1 MRLHQLKIEFVAEHD
16 RLLMRLATDS
26 GSEVL
31 VWLTRRCVKRLWPL
45 LLSMAQTTPDI
56 ALQQNPEA
64 KRALLGFQ
72 HEKAV
77 RQADFS
83 KPYEDAQRERP
94 LGQNPLLITR
104 IQPRRDPQGRHVLG
118 LLPTGRAGRSHHP
131 RRQSPARRRQVD
143 PERRGARR
151 LGPRAAGA
159 HGPGAGRARGKRPPD
174 DQLTRAGRRA
184 VRRSIAARACQLV
197 ASSSACTRSHSLSV
211 FSKASAQRARSRS
224 ADATSSGSPCA

>member
-45 LLSMAQTTPDI
+45 LLNMAQTTPEI
-56 ALQQNPEA
+56 VLQQNTEA

-83 KPYEDAQRERP
+83 KPYEEARRERP

-104 IQPRRDPQGRHVLG
+104 IQPRRDQQGRHVLG
-118 LLPTGRAGRSHHP
+118 LLPT
-131 RRQSPARRRQVD
+131 V
-143 PERRGARR
+143 
-151 LGPRAAGA
+151 
-159 HGPGAGRARGKRPPD
+159 GPGVHITLD
-174 DQLTRAGRRA
+174 DNLLHGVVKLIQNA
-184 VRRSIAARACQLV
+184 VARADWDLALQV
-197 ASSSACTRSHSLSV
+197 PTGMAPAV
-211 FSKASAQRARSRS
+211 PEE
-224 ADATSSGSPCA
+224 SGRPTIN

>member
-45 LLSMAQTTPDI
+45 LLNMAQTTPEI
-56 ALQQNPEA
+56 ALQQNTEA

-83 KPYEDAQRERP
+83 KPYEEAARERP

-104 IQPRRDPQGRHVLG
+104 IQPRRDQQGRHVLG
-118 LLPTGRAGRSHHP
+118 LLPTVGQGVHITL
-131 RRQSPARRRQVD
+131 D
-143 PERRGARR
+143 DN
-151 LGPRAAGA
+151 LL
-159 HGPGAGRARGKRPPD
+159 HGVVKLI
-174 DQLTRAGRRA
+174 QNA
-184 VRRSIAARACQLV
+184 VARADWDLELQV
-197 ASSSACTRSHSLSV
+197 PTGMAPAV
-211 FSKASAQRARSRS
+211 PEE
-224 ADATSSGSPCA
+224 SGRPTIN

>member
-45 LLSMAQTTPDI
+45 LLNMAQTTPDI

-83 KPYEDAQRERP
+83 KPYEEGQRERP

-104 IQPRRDPQGRHVLG
+104 IQPRRDQQGRHVLG
-118 LLPTGRAGRSHHP
+118 LLPTVGQGVHITLDDNLLHGVVKLIQNAVARADWDLELQVPTGI
-131 RRQSPARRRQVD
+131 SPAV
-143 PERRGARR
+143 PEES
-151 LGPRAAGA
+151 
-159 HGPGAGRARGKRPPD
+159 GRP
-174 DQLTRAGRRA
+174 T
-184 VRRSIAARACQLV
+184 IN
-197 ASSSACTRSHSLSV
+197 
-211 FSKASAQRARSRS
+211 
-224 ADATSSGSPCA
+224 